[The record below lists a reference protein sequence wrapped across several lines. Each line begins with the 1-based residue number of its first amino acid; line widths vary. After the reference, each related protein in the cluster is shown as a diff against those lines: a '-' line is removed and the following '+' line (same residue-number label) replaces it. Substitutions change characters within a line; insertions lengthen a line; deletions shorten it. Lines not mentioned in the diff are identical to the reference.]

1 MLVQHNCVLPL
12 QTMKSDDDVVYKIE
26 IDDIL
31 HRLRYPRFLLHVR
44 ECLGKTHEMLLE
56 GLLEHGRLRSHQ
68 LFARASASPG
78 YDRDSN
84 QGKSLEDIFGE
95 LVEGRFVE
103 RVPIGYGSKQRSV
116 SDGKAEQVGSQATER
131 EKSNDVQ
138 SRSTIHD
145 DRHKLSAEVVG
156 LGEEDDALWRVN
168 ANEFNRRFRHIAC
181 AALVREKVD
190 QSAGHLLLTMLEL
203 SRGHEVQVDEE
214 RSTSVTEA
222 DIMQK
227 LSGSG
232 AATQMK
238 NMKSALEKLSA
249 DTSELISCIGN
260 THGGANYC
268 VNMRRIIDLIRIKE
282 IEAVVRERFGGPACR
297 IFRLLLLKRNLEQK
311 QIAEMA
317 MIPVKDT
324 RELLYKLLKAEYVQI
339 QEVARTSDHA
349 PSRTFY
355 LWRVD
360 LLRVVEQVGRDLYR
374 ATSNLRA
381 RLLYE
386 LSQEKETLMLL
397 ERAQDKSTIPLT
409 TGQRQN
415 LVRMRT
421 KATRLEG
428 AIMRLDELVLIFNVM

>member
-44 ECLGKTHEMLLE
+44 ECLGKTHELLLE

-260 THGGANYC
+260 THEGANYC